1 MFLQFDGYQAK
12 TRLEDIMINVKSEIG
27 QLKTVLLHR
36 PGKEIENLT
45 PDLLEKLLFE
55 DIPFLRIAQEEHDMF
70 AQTLRDEG
78 VEVLYLTDLLEELF
92 HEKPMLIDNFINQFI
107 EESKVKST
115 SIKSAIFGYLKS
127 LDIKEMIL
135 KMIEGIRTHD
145 FVFNKKKSIMDMLE
159 DEYPFYTDP
168 MPNLFFQRDPFSS
181 VGHGVAVSHM
191 SMQARQRETLFS
203 EYILTYHPRFNN
215 DHPTYYQ
222 RNNRYHIEGGDILVL
237 SDQVIAVGI
246 SKRTD
251 PRAIELFAK
260 ELFSQQSGY
269 QTVLAFNI
277 PKTRAYMH
285 LDTVF
290 TQIDV
295 DKFTIHPGI
304 EKTLIVFEVTQSDE
318 GILVTKVTDELEH
331 ILSKHLKRQITL
343 IRCGGSDAITSVREQ
358 WNDGANTLAI
368 APGKVVVYDRNHVTN
383 GILRKAGIT
392 VLEVKSSELSRGRGG
407 PRCMSMPL
415 DRKD

>member
-1 MFLQFDGYQAK
+1 
-12 TRLEDIMINVKSEIG
+12 MINVKSEIG

-55 DIPFLRIAQEEHDMF
+55 DIPFLRVAQEEHDMF
-70 AQTLRDEG
+70 AQVLRNEG
-78 VEVLYLTDLLEELF
+78 VEVLYLTDLLEEVFILN
-92 HEKPMLIDNFINQFI
+92 PQLIDNFINAFI

-115 SIKSAIFGYLKS
+115 SLKSGIFAYLKS
-127 LDIKEMIL
+127 LDLKSMIF

-145 FVFNKKKSIMDMLE
+145 FTFNKKKSIMDMLE

-168 MPNLFFQRDPFSS
+168 MPNLFFQRDTFSS
-181 VGHGVAVSHM
+181 VGQGYAVSSM

-203 EYILTYHPRFNN
+203 EYILTYHPRFT
-215 DHPTYYQ
+215 DSKHPIYYH
-222 RNNRYHIEGGDILVL
+222 RNNRYHIEGGDILIL
-237 SDQVIAVGI
+237 SNTVVAVGI

-260 ELFSQQSGY
+260 HLFTQKSEFL
-269 QTVLAFNI
+269 TVLAFNL

-290 TQIDV
+290 TQVDH

-304 EKTLIVFEVTQSDE
+304 EKSLIVFEVTPQDE
-318 GILVTKVTDELEH
+318 GVLVTQINESLED
-331 ILSKHLKRQITL
+331 ILSKHLKKKITL
-343 IRCGGSDAITSVREQ
+343 IRCGGSDAISSVREQ

-368 APGKVVVYDRNHVTN
+368 APGKVIVYDRNHVTN
-383 GILRKAGIT
+383 ELLRKYGIT

-407 PRCMSMPL
+407 PRCMSMPIV
-415 DRKD
+415 RKDL